1 MDAIGGNG
9 ANGNGANGNGANGH
23 AHIDETVNGHGEAG
37 GNGRARL
44 NGNATMTSDVTV
56 SVVIPTLNEV
66 RNLPHVLPRIP
77 AWVDQVVL
85 VDGGSEDGTVEV
97 AEALIPE
104 VCVVREF
111 RPGKGAALQAG
122 FRAAHGDIIVTIDAD
137 GSADPAEIPAFVG
150 CLLAG
155 ADYAKGSRFTQ
166 GGGTRDM
173 ELLRRAGNWGLR
185 LLVRVAFGGRYSDLC
200 YGYNAF
206 WRHVLPVIDGDA
218 DGFEIETLMNVR
230 VLAAR
235 LQVAEVASHEEARI
249 HGESHLKTFRDG
261 FRVLRM
267 IVRERL
273 RAFRA
278 RPALEEPGE
287 PALPSE
293 APEPLEALS
302 QNGRDEPQTVD
313 VAG

>member
-1 MDAIGGNG
+1 MNG
-9 ANGNGANGNGANGH
+9 AGANGSAKLNGAANGNGAASANGSNGNGVASSNGGSGSKG
-23 AHIDETVNGHGEAG
+23 AAMMAAG
-37 GNGRARL
+37 
-44 NGNATMTSDVTV
+44 VTV
-56 SVVIPTLNEV
+56 SVVVPTLNEV
-66 RNLPHVLPRIP
+66 RNLPFVLPRIP
-77 AWVDQVVL
+77 TWVDQVVL

-97 AEALIPE
+97 ARTLLPGID
-104 VCVVREF
+104 VVREL

-122 FRAAHGDIIVTIDAD
+122 FRAAYGDIIVTLDAD

-155 ADYAKGSRFTQ
+155 ADYAKGSRFAQ

-230 VLAAR
+230 VLASKLR
-235 LQVAEVASHEEARI
+235 VAEVASHEEARI
-249 HGESHLKTFRDG
+249 HGESHLNTFRDG

-267 IVRERL
+267 IIRERY
-273 RAFRA
+273 RAIGA
-278 RPALEEPGE
+278 RPAAPE
-287 PALPSE
+287 LPSPVE
-293 APEPLEALS
+293 LPGQPPEQIQALAA
-302 QNGRDEPQTVD
+302 NGHDDRPTVD
-313 VAG
+313 VVS